1 MSSFCTAVEGER
13 EKGVKGKTWGP
24 SSPGLYWL
32 RVLTSNGSYGFTFS
46 LMVQIMC
53 GPTFHNVEDS
63 QSTAVSTKTVSSRIS
78 GYLNEFL

>member
-1 MSSFCTAVEGER
+1 MLKVEY
-13 EKGVKGKTWGP
+13 GVH
-24 SSPGLYWL
+24 L
-32 RVLTSNGSYGFTFS
+32 RLDSTGFEFLTSNGSYGFTFN